1 MQFKRILKT
10 DFWYKKIEGYA
21 VSPVEIISVLL
32 LILLV
37 FKLTSHNLAEYSAK
51 SYDQRA
57 AAAYAQIKN
66 AAYEEMSSPTPKN
79 KYLMKNIV
87 GPKSLPKPLSKII
100 LEKGLKLNYLIRVY
114 QPGKSGQPRDQLRF
128 EIMHEKGGHIY
139 RYTEIRGNI
148 LEQVVRKMVLDD

>member
-1 MQFKRILKT
+1 MQFKRILKP

-21 VSPVEIISVLL
+21 VSPVEIASVLL
-32 LILLV
+32 LVLLV
-37 FKLTSHNLAEYSAK
+37 FKLTAHNLAEFSAK
-51 SYDQRA
+51 SYDRRA
-57 AAAYAQIKN
+57 ATAYAQIKN

-148 LEQVVRKMVLDD
+148 LEQVVKKMVLDD

>member
-1 MQFKRILKT
+1 MQIKKVLRT

-21 VSPVEIISVLL
+21 VSPLEILSVFGLL
-32 LILLV
+32 FLV
-37 FKLTSHNLAEYSAK
+37 FELTAHNLSAFSAK
-51 SYDQRA
+51 SYDQLA
-57 AAAYAQIKN
+57 ATAYAQIKN
-66 AAYEEMSSPTPKN
+66 AAYEEMSSPTPTN

-87 GPKSLPKPLSKII
+87 GPKSLPKPLANII
-100 LEKGLKLNYLIRVY
+100 LDKGLKLNYLIRVY

-148 LEQVVRKMVLDD
+148 LEQVIKKMVLDD